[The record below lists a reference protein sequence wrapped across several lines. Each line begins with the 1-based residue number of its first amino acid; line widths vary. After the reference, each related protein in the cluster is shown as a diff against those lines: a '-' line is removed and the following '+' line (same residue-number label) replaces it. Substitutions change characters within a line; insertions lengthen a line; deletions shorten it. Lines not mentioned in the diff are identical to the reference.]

1 MDIQNPEKI
10 EIEGLRTIHKLCKF
24 GAEHNMEGCSFTEIV
39 ERMFDE
45 LNAKAQ
51 AVPEEK
57 GRSDFEIIDQT
68 IELVDLIASSN
79 RFQRD
84 KSKPFP
90 FESNNPRNIEWWR
103 LACKIQELL
112 TDTDP
117 DNCDFDEYKTMI
129 KARGA
134 RHD

>member
-51 AVPEEK
+51 AVPEGFVLVPKEPTK
-57 GRSDFEIIDQT
+57 EMIHIGESTHYGYDNIDSKHCYIAM
-68 IELVDLIASSN
+68 IEA
-79 RFQRD
+79 
-84 KSKPFP
+84 
-90 FESNNPRNIEWWR
+90 
-103 LACKIQELL
+103 AQEPAN
-112 TDTDP
+112 D
-117 DNCDFDEYKTMI
+117 
-129 KARGA
+129 
-134 RHD
+134 

>member
-51 AVPEEK
+51 AVPEWFVLMPKEPTK
-57 GRSDFEIIDQT
+57 EIVEAFWNSWLVEQPNAQT
-68 IELVDLIASSN
+68 MFFAYKAMIEA
-79 RFQRD
+79 
-84 KSKPFP
+84 
-90 FESNNPRNIEWWR
+90 
-103 LACKIQELL
+103 QEPAN
-112 TDTDP
+112 D
-117 DNCDFDEYKTMI
+117 
-129 KARGA
+129 
-134 RHD
+134 